1 MPAERRA
8 DLWFALALTALAIV
22 VVVESWR
29 MPRLG
34 HLGVHPMSAPG
45 LTPGLIG
52 LVLACLGLALL
63 VRSLRERA
71 AARRAAE
78 RAAAE
83 GGSAIA
89 AGPASAS
96 SSTWPRA
103 LLALA
108 LCLGYAPGM
117 LGRLPFM
124 WATGLFVFAFV
135 AAFSFER
142 ARPARTLAGAA
153 LMAVAV
159 AVGVNLLFQELFLV
173 RLP

>member
-8 DLWFALALTALAIV
+8 DLWFALLLTALSVV

-29 MPRLG
+29 MPRLD

-52 LVLACLGLALL
+52 LVLCGLGLALL
-63 VRSLRERA
+63 VRSLRARGPGIERVA
-71 AARRAAE
+71 AAGAPGAA
-78 RAAAE
+78 
-83 GGSAIA
+83 
-89 AGPASAS
+89 
-96 SSTWPRA
+96 TWPRS

-108 LCLGYAPGM
+108 LCLVYGLGL
-117 LGRLPFM
+117 LGRLPFQ
-124 WATGLFVFAFV
+124 WATGLFVFAFI

-142 ARPARTLAGAA
+142 ARPLRTLGGALA
-153 LMAVAV
+153 MAVAV
-159 AVGVNLLFQELFLV
+159 AVSVSLLFEQLFLV

>member
-1 MPAERRA
+1 MPADRRA
-8 DLWFALALTALAIV
+8 DLWFALLLTALAIV

-52 LVLACLGLALL
+52 LVLAGLGLALL

-71 AARRAAE
+71 AARRAAD
-78 RAAAE
+78 RDAAE
-83 GGSAIA
+83 GRSAA
-89 AGPASAS
+89 ASELPA
-96 SSTWPRA
+96 TWPRA

-108 LCLGYAPGM
+108 LCLVYAPGM

-124 WATGLFVFAFV
+124 WATGLFVFAFI

-142 ARPARTLAGAA
+142 ARPWRTLAGAA
-153 LMAVAV
+153 VMALAVAV
-159 AVGVNLLFQELFLV
+159 SVNLLFQELFLV

>member
-8 DLWFALALTALAIV
+8 DLWFAILLTALSVV

-52 LVLACLGLALL
+52 VVLFGLGLALL
-63 VRSLRERA
+63 VRSLRARA
-71 AARRAAE
+71 AAVAAVPPG
-78 RAAAE
+78 A
-83 GGSAIA
+83 A
-89 AGPASAS
+89 AGPTLWS
-96 SSTWPRA
+96 RA
-103 LLALA
+103 LLALV
-108 LCLGYAPGM
+108 LCLVYAPGL

-135 AAFSFER
+135 AVFSFER
-142 ARPARTLAGAA
+142 ARALRTLGGAA
-153 LMAVAV
+153 AMALAVAV
-159 AVGVNLLFQELFLV
+159 SISLLFEKLFLV
-173 RLP
+173 RLQ